1 MPRLYPDESQ
11 VRKEYIKA
19 DVAHL
24 RFCPNSNYGGIM
36 SDGFFAEYAI
46 VDARLC
52 AILPDSLTFQQV
64 NINTCVPTLFRA
76 DLEAAPLTCAG
87 TTIYGSIK
95 TANLKA
101 GEIIGISGLGA
112 LGHLGVQ
119 IAKAMV
125 RESTRPDLG
134 LEWRL
139 TVQGL

>member
-1 MPRLYPDESQ
+1 
-11 VRKEYIKA
+11 
-19 DVAHL
+19 
-24 RFCPNSNYGGIM
+24 M

-125 RESTRPDLG
+125 RDFIRPDLE

-139 TVQGL
+139 TARAIKSSVLMLDNSLLILSRAPIYLPT